1 MVNTKQLEEL
11 VTEQLSPLHN
21 SEVEKAKKIDVLLRG
36 GPGDRRAIK
45 QRAGGVS
52 DKLKLEGLAHTSL
65 LDLIVE
71 YTSQQIVAEGFS
83 VPEGDAP
90 QMWLPFERNGIPS
103 RQGALWRATLAYGE
117 GYGLA
122 LPGSINPLM
131 RGTAAYM
138 RAFSPKR
145 FGAVYQDEL
154 DDEFPLYAYRVIP
167 QKGGKQLWRVY
178 DDTHEHHLAYEEGS
192 FKHLESRAHDMGVC
206 PVVRFTEGADLEGNV
221 LGQPARYERDAAR
234 HDKTVHDRLQIQHYN
249 SWRVK
254 TATNLD
260 TNLTDKERKEYRL
273 KLEQDDIL
281 LGDGSVVFGT
291 LDQTDLSPMTTVQEM
306 DRDTL
311 AAVSQ
316 TPVWAFNGGSMVNLS
331 AEALIEAKSGN
342 RQKVWMI
349 HRAQGRPLCA
359 WARLAARAEGREED
373 AQRFDLAVEWSDI
386 GSQSLAAAAD
396 ALGKV
401 GTQLGVPAQ
410 KLWELIPGVSRRT
423 VEGWKDYAEQHPAGD
438 LAIAQALT
446 RQVAPSGQD

>member
-1 MVNTKQLEEL
+1 MVKSKDLEEL
-11 VTEQLSPLHN
+11 VTEQLSPLHE
-21 SEVEKAKKIDVLLRG
+21 SEVEKAKKVDQLVRG
-36 GPGDRRAIK
+36 GTTDRRPIK
-45 QRAGGVS
+45 RNNVVS

-71 YTSQQIVAEGFS
+71 YASQQIVAEGFT
-83 VPEGDAP
+83 VPTGEAP

-103 RQGALWRATLAYGE
+103 RQGALWRATLAYGQA
-117 GYGLA
+117 YGLA
-122 LPGSINPLM
+122 LPGSTNPLM
-131 RGTAAYM
+131 QDSTAYM

-145 FGAVYQDEL
+145 FGAVYQDEI
-154 DDEFPLYAYRVIP
+154 DDEFPMYAYRVIP
-167 QKGGKQLWRVY
+167 QKGSKQLWRVY
-178 DDTHEHHLAYEEGS
+178 DDEFEHHISYEDGV
-192 FKHLESRAHDMGVC
+192 FKHLESRAHNMGVC

-254 TATNLD
+254 TATKLD
-260 TNLTDKERKEYRL
+260 SSLSEQERKEFKL

-281 LGDGSVVFGT
+281 VADGEAEFGT
-291 LDQTDLSPMTTVQEM
+291 LDQTDLSPMAKAQEM

-331 AEALIEAKSGN
+331 ADALVEAKSGN
-342 RQKVWMI
+342 RQKVWTI

-359 WARLAARAEGREED
+359 WARLAARAEGREKD
-373 AQRFDLAVEWSDI
+373 AHRFDLAVEWADI
-386 GSQSLAAAAD
+386 GSQSLSAAAD

-401 GTQLGVPAQ
+401 AIQLGVPVE
-410 KLWELIPGVSRRT
+410 KLWELLPGVSRRT
-423 VEGWKDYAEQHPAGD
+423 VQGWKEYAEAHPSGD
-438 LAIAQALT
+438 YAIAQALT
-446 RQVAPSGQD
+446 RQVTTSGAQ